1 MTVDELTAEQLR
13 TLDAE
18 VETVVFNLTWYRVR
32 FDDKV
37 ECNRL
42 TGQNGGAFVCDRL
55 LPPATATLYRAWG
68 WSVQAI
74 SPEEGLVGFLAENA
88 GEIPRGRIWET
99 PRYSTDIAAAWEMEE
114 KIYCSDGLGYDY
126 TRRLTELV
134 FAESFAQYADRADAH
149 DNFFYDVDP
158 DELIMVVHAA
168 PEMRCRAALMTVRE
182 ALAASCLS
190 EATHDN

>member
-42 TGQNGGAFVCDRL
+42 TGQNGGSFVCDRL

-88 GEIPRGRIWET
+88 GEIPRGRLWET
-99 PRYSTDIAAAWEMEE
+99 PRYSTDITAAWDMEE
-114 KIYCSDGLGYDY
+114 EIQRQGLHFAYGLILSTLVCAVMPDNIHSYH
-126 TRRLTELV
+126 LAHASPEL
-134 FAESFAQYADRADAH
+134 
-149 DNFFYDVDP
+149 
-158 DELIMVVHAA
+158 
-168 PEMRCRAALMTVRE
+168 RCRAALAVAKGQTP
-182 ALAASCLS
+182 
-190 EATHDN
+190 